1 MAREVSIS
9 LRGVLEELP
18 SEVAELLMATLRKI
32 GDTEHLLNNVIERL
46 EKEEEVGH
54 CVVDLENI
62 RKSFFGIDSRLSDC
76 MSILSGYLQHINNPD
91 LAPQAPPPPPEESE
105 D

>member
-54 CVVDLENI
+54 CVVDLETI
-62 RKSFFGIDSRLSDC
+62 RKSFYGIDIRLSDC
-76 MSILSGYLQHINNPD
+76 LSILSAYLQHINNPD
-91 LAPQAPPPPPEESE
+91 QAPQAPPPLEESE